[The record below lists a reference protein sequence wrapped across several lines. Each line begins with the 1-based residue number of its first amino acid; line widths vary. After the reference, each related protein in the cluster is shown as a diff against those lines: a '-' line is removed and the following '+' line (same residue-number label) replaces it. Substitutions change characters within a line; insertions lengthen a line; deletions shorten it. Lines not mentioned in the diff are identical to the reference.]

1 MWHIQSRGNVVTTH
15 DWKMNAGASAIV
27 KRKTISPQVGSPSYF
42 RSNISI
48 PVLPA
53 GRRKLYFLPD
63 RILVWDTNGVG
74 AVGFE
79 QVNVTLGERRFIE
92 DGAVPSDSRVVD
104 KTWRYVN
111 KKGGPDRRFN
121 NNREIPIV
129 IYEEISVTSKSGVRE
144 LFQAS
149 RTGLGV
155 KLDSAVKQMASAI
168 AQRSQPQTEDGY
180 IKCPCNNCDN
190 SIEFP
195 AHGIGQ
201 TIACPHC
208 GMETTLFKPDAP

>member
-1 MWHIQSRGNVVTTH
+1 
-15 DWKMNAGASAIV
+15 MNAGASAIV
-27 KRKTISPQVGSPSYF
+27 KRKTISPNVGSPSYF
-42 RSNISI
+42 QSNISI
-48 PVLPA
+48 PVLQA
-53 GRRKLYFLPD
+53 GRQKLYFLPD

-79 QVNVTLGERRFIE
+79 QVNVTFDERRFIE
-92 DGAVPSDSRVVD
+92 DGSVPGDSRIVD

-129 IYEEISVTSKSGVRE
+129 IYEEILLRSKSGVQE

-149 RTGLGV
+149 RTGSGV

-168 AQRSQPQTEDGY
+168 AQRGQPQTEDGY

-195 AHGIGQ
+195 AHGVGQ

-208 GMETTLFKPDAP
+208 GMETTLFKPGAP